1 MKRPNLQENTL
12 YEIRL
17 NKGFKGKLASGI
29 SMSSTKQDVFKI
41 YGEPIFKEAIED
53 LSGHF
58 TDRVLFKSKDGIAK
72 IYYNDKGVLFWFMED
87 KINQIVVYQPDID
100 KDKTNSA
107 KVYRV
112 NRRVNEFDQ
121 NEDFSRPETAYA
133 AINQISAGEDSN
145 GWLRVSVKELADKLA
160 GESERGK
167 NKVEPEWAKVLLNAT
182 ILEVRICDG
191 NNAIVIAQLPQ
202 GFSSQPISKPMDVR
216 HLKLEDGKWL
226 NTGNDRVWTIEEA
239 RAQFD
244 NLCNQDSQAANKVN
258 EAKKP

>member
-1 MKRPNLQENTL
+1 MKKPDLQENTL

-41 YGEPIFKEAIED
+41 YGEPFFKQTVENVN
-53 LSGHF
+53 GNF

-72 IYYNDKGVLFWFMED
+72 IYYNDNGVLFWFMED
-87 KINQIVVYQPDID
+87 KINQIVVYQQHIT
-100 KDKTNSA
+100 KDKTNSIR
-107 KVYRV
+107 VYRV
-112 NRRVNEFDQ
+112 NRSVNEFDQ
-121 NEDFSRPETAYA
+121 KEDFSTPETAYA

-145 GWLRVSVKELADKLA
+145 GWLRVSAKELADKLA

-167 NKVEPEWAKVLLNAT
+167 NKVEPEWAEVLLNAK
-182 ILEVRICDG
+182 ILEARICDG
-191 NNAIVIAQLPQ
+191 NNAIIIAQLPQ
-202 GFSSQPISKPMDVR
+202 EFSSQPIKKPIDVR
-216 HLKLEDGKWL
+216 HLKFEDGKWL